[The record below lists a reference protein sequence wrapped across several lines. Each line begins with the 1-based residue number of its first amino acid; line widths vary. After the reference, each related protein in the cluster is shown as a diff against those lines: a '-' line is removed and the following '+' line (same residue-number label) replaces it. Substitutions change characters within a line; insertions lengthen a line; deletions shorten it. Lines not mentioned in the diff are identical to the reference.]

1 MTANRVRRVRPVGT
15 AHPLPQA
22 VDPLCGYGNGEK
34 VQIVLKVSAVIT
46 HGSLQR
52 GDLENW
58 FKAAIMNYH
67 TAKGGKIG
75 YSHLATTERPVC
87 VRIDT
92 VAD

>member
-1 MTANRVRRVRPVGT
+1 MTVNRVRRVRPVGT
-15 AHPLPQA
+15 AHPLPPAEDQ
-22 VDPLCGYGNGEK
+22 VVGYCAGEK

-67 TAKGGKIG
+67 TAKHGKIG

-92 VAD
+92 VAE